1 MTLLTVSKCSVGLLV
16 SLLVAIVLSAC
27 GTTKSRTITLQ
38 PMDVLT
44 TSHLDHEYEKN
55 PVYGCLFTRGLQA
68 RRAPFNQVLVGF
80 DDFWDPGTEPFP
92 CYEKIDVAYRG
103 AVRFDLPAVPH
114 FVDATLHFDLLET
127 RSPTIDLGSNTSCA
141 ARLSIATVDWSNGF
155 GDLIPAEDFVTLP
168 PDSAAGNVGVAPVV
182 RQWLQ
187 GIRPNFGFVLVGR
200 DEGTPQET
208 KACLSRYGN
217 FRLDLLVL
225 Q

>member
-44 TSHLDHEYEKN
+44 TSHLDHEYQNN

-114 FVDATLHFDLLET
+114 FVDATLHFDLLDT
-127 RSPTIDLGSNTSCA
+127 RFPMIDLGSNTSCA